1 MRAKLVYVWN
11 LAEEVAMFGLK
22 FVVKKSVKTIQ
33 RRESI
38 KQAERTAAQKIKDLF
53 SKYDLI
59 RRFLRI

>member
-38 KQAERTAAQKIKDLF
+38 IKASGKDRCTKNSGF
-53 SKYDLI
+53 SKCDLI

>member
-38 KQAERTAAQKIKDLF
+38 IKASGKDRCTKNQGF
-53 SKYDLI
+53 I
-59 RRFLRI
+59 Q